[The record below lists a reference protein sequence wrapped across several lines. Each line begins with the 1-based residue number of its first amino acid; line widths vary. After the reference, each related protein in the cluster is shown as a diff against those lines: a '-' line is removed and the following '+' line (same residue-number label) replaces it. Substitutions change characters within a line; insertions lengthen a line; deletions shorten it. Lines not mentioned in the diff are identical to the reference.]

1 MRTAVTICL
10 MVVLSFG
17 HLFSLKKA
25 AEGRKTLSEQAES
38 TFVMPAPF
46 LRILAL
52 EFDGLVSDI
61 LFLKTLVFRGSTYER
76 PAKPRVRDW
85 EWKWM
90 YNMMDAS
97 IGIDPYFVD
106 PYYFGAAH
114 FSWDGNLAQETN
126 VLLEKGMQFRTW
138 DFMLP
143 FYIGFNNFYFLHNNK
158 TAADYLMRSWR
169 IPGAP
174 DMFASLASK
183 LSYKDDDTANA
194 IVFLEELLK
203 RTEDKEVS
211 KQYAKRL
218 HYLQGQLALEKA
230 LARFRKRHGRM
241 PQAIDELVQ
250 RGILSAI
257 PRDPYGGYYY
267 LDQNG
272 TIKSTSG
279 IQLGIP
285 AL

>member
-1 MRTAVTICL
+1 MRTVVTICIL
-10 MVVLSFG
+10 ITLSFG
-17 HLFSLKKA
+17 HLLSLRKA
-25 AEGRKTLSEQAES
+25 AEERRSLPEQAEPA
-38 TFVMPAPF
+38 FVMPAPF
-46 LRILAL
+46 LRVLAL
-52 EFDGLVSDI
+52 EFDGIVSDM

-76 PAKPRVRDW
+76 TARPRVRDW

-97 IGIDPYFVD
+97 IGMDPYFVD

-114 FSWDGNLAQETN
+114 FAWDGKLVPETN
-126 VLLEKGMQFRTW
+126 VLLEKGMQYRTW

-183 LSYKDDDTANA
+183 LSYKDDDTENA

-203 RTEDKEVS
+203 RTEDLEVK
-211 KQYAKRL
+211 KQYTKRL
-218 HYLQGQLALEKA
+218 HYLQGQFALEKA
-230 LARFRKRHGRM
+230 VARFRKQIGRM
-241 PQAIDELVQ
+241 PQTIDELVQ
-250 RGILSAI
+250 QRILADI
-257 PRDPYGGYYY
+257 PREPYGGYYY
-267 LDQNG
+267 LDQG
-272 TIKSTSG
+272 GAIKSTSD

-285 AL
+285 SL